1 MLAFEQ
7 MYTCYRK
14 NGKVAHGHAYIQ
26 TFYLTLR
33 ANTVELVIIMKTCP
47 IAVLIKADTKNNLN
61 NSSHVLYRV
70 SQKNAMEIQQAVVHH
85 KRS

>member
-33 ANTVELVIIMKTCP
+33 ANRTCHMKTFPCRTR
-47 IAVLIKADTKNNLN
+47 L
-61 NSSHVLYRV
+61 
-70 SQKNAMEIQQAVVHH
+70 
-85 KRS
+85 